1 MPGFTDICSMHI
13 LLVSATAREITQTS
27 EWLRLHS
34 NTTEQLVTGVGQL
47 QTAFHLLKKI
57 YTHRPAFIIQ
67 AGIGGSSNP
76 EDTGKVFSIY
86 SEKLA
91 DLGVEEQKHF
101 KSIFDLGLGEPD
113 IFPFRNGV
121 LVNPYARVI
130 EWSDF
135 TLREGITVNEISTD
149 LSRVNSLKQR
159 SRPVVESMEGAVL
172 HYVCLMEK
180 IPFLQIRS
188 ISNVLGDRDKTR
200 WKLDEAIANL
210 NVALIGLIQKLE
222 TIDETLFRI

>member
-1 MPGFTDICSMHI
+1 MHI
-13 LLVSATAREITQTS
+13 LLVSATARELLQTS
-27 EWLRLHS
+27 EWIHVNANR
-34 NTTEQLVTGVGQL
+34 TEPLVTGVGQL

-67 AGIGGSSNP
+67 AGVGGSSNP
-76 EDTGKVFSIY
+76 GDIGKLFSIY
-86 SEKLA
+86 SERLA
-91 DLGVEEQKHF
+91 DLGVDEQKHF

-113 IFPFRNGV
+113 VFPFRNGT
-121 LVNPYARVI
+121 LINPYARLI

-149 LSRVNSLKQR
+149 PSRVDPLKQR
-159 SRPVVESMEGAVL
+159 TRPVVESMEGGAL

-180 IPFLQIRS
+180 IPFLQIRAV
-188 ISNVLGDRDKTR
+188 SNLLGERDKTR
-200 WKLDEAIANL
+200 WKLEEAIVQL
-210 NVALIGLIQKLE
+210 NDALIVLLQKLE